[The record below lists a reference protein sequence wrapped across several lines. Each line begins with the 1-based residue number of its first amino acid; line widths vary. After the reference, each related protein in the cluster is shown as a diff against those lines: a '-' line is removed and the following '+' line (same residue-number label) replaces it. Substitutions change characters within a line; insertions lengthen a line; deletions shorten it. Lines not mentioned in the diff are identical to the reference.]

1 MNRKNPQ
8 YVVVT
13 IASLMSTTLLFVGC
27 EQSLSSD
34 DYSLSIT
41 EPNLKAEAVVIKEAD
56 DYFEDLDIH
65 ETDDNGNSENGEADE
80 MTGIN
85 TSDTNATANGAAN
98 GNDIDPDADNDGKG
112 GIKNPNL
119 DFELNI
125 LAYMEDGFENELVKE
140 LLKKEIEEFEDEF
153 KRGFLSF
160 PMEIIYYFVD
170 LNGDGTDDLMIM
182 YYAENH
188 FSGHN
193 KKRFEIYLHR
203 NHQYELALSTQFQ
216 LWNYESTLV
225 YIDDDEYDIPSGIRL
240 SPNTT
245 NGYHDIM
252 ILTDGLVR
260 EEFTYVY
267 MDGKYVYYVNNM
279 H

>member
-1 MNRKNPQ
+1 
-8 YVVVT
+8 
-13 IASLMSTTLLFVGC
+13 MSITLFFTAC

-34 DYSLSIT
+34 DYSLFIT

-56 DYFEDLDIH
+56 DYHEDFDIH
-65 ETDDNGNSENGEADE
+65 ETDDNGNGESGEVDE
-80 MTGIN
+80 MTGTN
-85 TSDTNATANGAAN
+85 TSDTNATVNGVAN

-125 LAYMEDGFENELVKE
+125 LAYMKDGFENELVKE
-140 LLKKEIEEFEDEF
+140 LLKKEIEESEDKFE
-153 KRGFLSF
+153 RGYLLF

-170 LNGDGTDDLMIM
+170 LNGDGTDDLIMM
-182 YYAENH
+182 YYAGNL

-193 KKRFEIYLHR
+193 QKCFEIYLYK
-203 NHQYELALSTQFQ
+203 NHQYTLALSTQFQ

-225 YIDDDEYDIPSGIRL
+225 HINDDEYDIPSGIRV

-245 NGYHDIM
+245 NGYHDIA
-252 ILTDGLVR
+252 ILTACLFRKEHTLV
-260 EEFTYVY
+260 YS
-267 MDGKYVYYVNNM
+267 DGKYVNIM